1 MMTSGV
7 FSTPSA
13 STIPWDLFH
22 NPASHPKPGA
32 GGPLAPP
39 HRSKYNPRRRVTN
52 SCLHAS
58 NTDKYSLLLIGGARP
73 WGERSPP
80 APLPHNQWGRDA
92 HSLVTPFLGGSH
104 AAQPW
109 LTAPRPPTVPC
120 SKPSCHCSPRAAG
133 THSVGPPFGVLHG
146 RDWDEWCHAI
156 DATSCPLSGVGTSF
170 GVEVRVREEWLG
182 LVWVLVLGLGLESVS
197 GWGLVLR

>member
-1 MMTSGV
+1 MTSGV

-52 SCLHAS
+52 SCPHAS

-92 HSLVTPFLGGSH
+92 HSPVTPFWGAPTQLSPGSQPHAHPLSPAQSPLVIAAHALQERILWGHPLGF
-104 AAQPW
+104 
-109 LTAPRPPTVPC
+109 C
-120 SKPSCHCSPRAAG
+120 MAG
-133 THSVGPPFGVLHG
+133 TGM
-146 RDWDEWCHAI
+146 
-156 DATSCPLSGVGTSF
+156 SGAMP
-170 GVEVRVREEWLG
+170 
-182 LVWVLVLGLGLESVS
+182 
-197 GWGLVLR
+197 